1 MHLTSGEGGVLKPP
15 HNKRKTIPYEASPLH
30 DVNEPELVSTLYDK
44 YNDRLYHYIRGL
56 MDPNEDADDIAHEV
70 YLRLIR
76 HSKRHDLKPSFA
88 LIRTIA
94 TNILTDR
101 FRKRRSQ
108 SADKHIPL
116 DKVELVSQQSTP
128 EEIAWSREAL
138 RMIKTVFD
146 GLNKKTR
153 EAFVLHRFGGLTY
166 EQIAEEMGIS
176 RSMVQRHISSVL
188 LELDNRLEK
197 GK

>member
-1 MHLTSGEGGVLKPP
+1 LTTSGEGGTLKAPYDREITP
-15 HNKRKTIPYEASPLH
+15 HEASLLH
-30 DVNEPELVSTLYDK
+30 DMNGPELISALYEE
-44 YNDRLYHYIRGL
+44 YNDRLHHYIRRL
-56 MDPNEDADDIAHEV
+56 MDPDEDADDVAHEV

-76 HSKRHDLKPSFA
+76 HRKNHDLKPSFA

-116 DKVELVSQQSTP
+116 EKVDLVSPQSSP

-138 RMIKTVFD
+138 GMIKTVFD
-146 GLNKKTR
+146 GLSKKTR

-188 LELDNRLEK
+188 LELDDKFEK
-197 GK
+197 EK

>member
-1 MHLTSGEGGVLKPP
+1 LTTSGEGGTLKAPYDREITP
-15 HNKRKTIPYEASPLH
+15 HEASLLH
-30 DVNEPELVSTLYDK
+30 DMNGPELISALYEE
-44 YNDRLYHYIRGL
+44 YNDRLHHYIRRL
-56 MDPNEDADDIAHEV
+56 MDPDEDADDVAHEV

-76 HSKRHDLKPSFA
+76 HRKNHELKPSFA

-116 DKVELVSQQSTP
+116 EKVDLVSPQSSP
-128 EEIAWSREAL
+128 EEIAWS
-138 RMIKTVFD
+138 
-146 GLNKKTR
+146 R

-188 LELDNRLEK
+188 LELDDKFEK
-197 GK
+197 EK

>member
-1 MHLTSGEGGVLKPP
+1 MKVPYDRE
-15 HNKRKTIPYEASPLH
+15 KTTPYEASPLH
-30 DVNEPELVSTLYDK
+30 DMNEPELISALYDE
-44 YNDRLYHYIRGL
+44 YNDRLHHYIKRL
-56 MDPNEDADDIAHEV
+56 MHPDEDAEDVAHEV

-76 HSKRHDLKPSFA
+76 HRKRHDLRPSFA

-101 FRKRRSQ
+101 FRKRRAQ
-108 SADKHIPL
+108 SAGKHIPL
-116 DKVELVSQQSTP
+116 EKVELVSPQPTP
-128 EEIAWSREAL
+128 EEIAWSRESL

-146 GLNKKTR
+146 GLNKTTR

-188 LELDNRLEK
+188 LELDNKFEK
-197 GK
+197 ER